1 MIVMNKL
8 VIFDLDGTLLDT
20 LGDLTDS
27 VNFAI
32 TSCEHAARTVDEV
45 RTFIGNG
52 TKKMIERA
60 LGGDAGKQLI
70 AACIAKF
77 AAHYKDHY
85 NVKTRAYDGVR
96 HCIAMLHENGV
107 SVGVVTNK
115 LHDISV
121 SLCREHFGDVFD
133 RVIGDLPGL
142 ERKPDPS
149 KVLKMMSELDC
160 GSAIMVG
167 DSDVDVMTA
176 KNAGIPCV
184 AVSWGFNSR
193 ERLIAAHPEYIVDS
207 VEELERKL
215 FELLNIKIVD

>member
-1 MIVMNKL
+1 MNNL

-32 TSCEHAARTVDEV
+32 ASVGHDPRTLDEM

-52 TKKMIERA
+52 TRRMIERA
-60 LGGDAGKQLI
+60 LGEDALNKETVDD
-70 AACIAKF
+70 CVSEF
-77 AAHYKDHY
+77 AAHYNDHY
-85 NVKTRAYDGVR
+85 NVKTEAYKGIEL
-96 HCIAMLHENGV
+96 CISELVKNGIRI
-107 SVGVVTNK
+107 GVVTNK

-121 SLCREHFGDVFD
+121 KLCFEHFGDVFD
-133 RVIGDLPGL
+133 GVIGDLPGL

-193 ERLIAAHPEYIVDS
+193 EKLIAAHPEYIVDS
-207 VEELERKL
+207 AEELERKL
-215 FELLNIKIVD
+215 LEILKIVD